1 MYHVITYNKIR
12 RSINKSV
19 NEYQLE
25 CILKWITLFETTFG
39 NKEDAN
45 YLRKLAVAKLN
56 NFSSFENSS
65 K

>member
-1 MYHVITYNKIR
+1 MHYVITYNKIR

-25 CILKWITLFETTFG
+25 CILKWITLFEASFG

-45 YLRKLAVAKLN
+45 YLRKLAVARLN
-56 NFSSFENSS
+56 NFSSFENSN

>member
-12 RSINKSV
+12 RSINKSS
-19 NEYQLE
+19 NEYQMYS
-25 CILKWITLFETTFG
+25 ILKWITLFETTFG

-56 NFSSFENSS
+56 DFSSFEN
-65 K
+65 